1 MARSDL
7 LIDLVEAERQGDKSR
22 FRTLVEAIIA
32 EERANQHHVVAA
44 RLTELITTAGSSDLL
59 HHDAFAE
66 NLGELL
72 HQVVPRRR
80 LASVQLSPQVRALI
94 TQVVEEH
101 HRSDLLRSYNL
112 EPRNRILVE
121 GPPGN
126 GKTSLAEA
134 IAAAAILPLF
144 IIRYEG
150 VVSSFLGETAFRL
163 DQVFEFAR
171 SRRCVLFF
179 DEFDSI
185 AKERSDAHETGEI
198 KRVVSTLLMQIDRLP
213 SHVIVIA
220 ATNHSELLDRAAW
233 RRFQLRVELP
243 APTRT
248 EAVAFLDV
256 LRERLG
262 GDLGLAS
269 RTMADKL
276 HGASYADLEQV
287 ALDIRRRSVLAM
299 PEGNTRAI
307 AQQVIDQWRTQKH
320 H

>member
-1 MARSDL
+1 
-7 LIDLVEAERQGDKSR
+7 
-22 FRTLVEAIIA
+22 
-32 EERANQHHVVAA
+32 
-44 RLTELITTAGSSDLL
+44 
-59 HHDAFAE
+59 
-66 NLGELL
+66 
-72 HQVVPRRR
+72 
-80 LASVQLSPQVRALI
+80 
-94 TQVVEEH
+94 
-101 HRSDLLRSYNL
+101 
-112 EPRNRILVE
+112 
-121 GPPGN
+121 
-126 GKTSLAEA
+126 
-134 IAAAAILPLF
+134 
-144 IIRYEG
+144 
-150 VVSSFLGETAFRL
+150 
-163 DQVFEFAR
+163 
-171 SRRCVLFF
+171 VLFF

-262 GDLGLAS
+262 GDLGLVS

-276 HGASYADLEQV
+276 PGASYADLEQV

-299 PEGNTRAI
+299 PDGNTRAI
-307 AQQVIDQWRTQKH
+307 AQEVINQWRTQKH